1 MKTVAGQSA
10 APEQATA
17 THFHPV
23 FFFPH
28 TFLTAGGGRY
38 FGPVSHSEAGYTTK
52 AGEAARSKSAAGCWG
67 GVPGWCSGSVPRVA
81 CCRLCLC
88 GLLGLVGRNW
98 LQRVLAPRGCGGLTI
113 VLWMLAQLPI
123 GRCAGQS
130 DCEPGPVSV
139 GTRLLHGS
147 TFPRLPWPR
156 PRGDPDCRE
165 PVLGKCVLSLGALPS
180 RPVSLLGVL
189 GAEAGRSW

>member
-1 MKTVAGQSA
+1 LVRCHTQR
-10 APEQATA
+10 PA
-17 THFHPV
+17 THPKRGRPQGRKARRDVGWGARVV
-23 FFFPH
+23 FREC
-28 TFLTAGGGRY
+28 A
-38 FGPVSHSEAGYTTK
+38 E
-52 AGEAARSKSAAGCWG
+52 G
-67 GVPGWCSGSVPRVA
+67 GVLPS
-81 CCRLCLC
+81 
-88 GLLGLVGRNW
+88 LLVWVVGLVGRNW

-156 PRGDPDCRE
+156 PRGDTDCRE

>member
-23 FFFPH
+23 FLSAHLFDCAMRSVFWSGVTLRGRLH
-28 TFLTAGGGRY
+28 IQSGGGLKVEKRGGMLGWGAWVV
-38 FGPVSHSEAGYTTK
+38 FRECA
-52 AGEAARSKSAAGCWG
+52 EG
-67 GVPGWCSGSVPRVA
+67 GVLPS
-81 CCRLCLC
+81 
-88 GLLGLVGRNW
+88 LLVWVVGLVGRNW

-156 PRGDPDCRE
+156 PRGDTDCRE
-165 PVLGKCVLSLGALPS
+165 PVLGKCVLSLGALPQ
-180 RPVSLLGVL
+180 
-189 GAEAGRSW
+189 GR

>member
-10 APEQATA
+10 APNKQPLPIFTQFFLSAHLFDCA
-17 THFHPV
+17 MRSV
-23 FFFPH
+23 FWSGVTLRGRLH
-28 TFLTAGGGRY
+28 IQSGGGLKVEKR
-38 FGPVSHSEAGYTTK
+38 GGML
-52 AGEAARSKSAAGCWG
+52 G

-156 PRGDPDCRE
+156 PRGDTDCRE
-165 PVLGKCVLSLGALPS
+165 PVLGKCVLSLGALPQ
-180 RPVSLLGVL
+180 
-189 GAEAGRSW
+189 GR